1 MEIQA
6 KHNSCI
12 WCGRPF
18 AIKGF
23 RRRSHEVVRSREH
36 IVPANL
42 FGRLKTTDVCVGCNS
57 RLGSEVDDRL
67 LDDFQVF
74 QAGLDAGYKPEEL
87 LPNFRVCGSTPD
99 GEPFEYRVKHG
110 RWRLNPSFHETGFK
124 IGMVNGAASPEDL
137 ENAKRT
143 MLRLV
148 CNDRRLNVSAAEAER
163 FIHGLFRTFLE
174 RQGQQTI
181 YQERIKQGLRARPI
195 PSKGTITKT
204 TRPWETQW
212 AIAKMLYEVGN
223 TMLPGRLRRIIHS
236 ALQQLRLFLNKRELR
251 KGIFQHRTLKRR
263 AEPQHEMQIV
273 MRGSK
278 LRFVCRLFAREQ
290 WSLSFAVLRRDV
302 PARLDGYE
310 LRIVNHCKPNRTAS
324 VQVFENWQPAS
335 LDNP

>member
-12 WCGRPF
+12 WCGHPF

-23 RRRSHEVVRSREH
+23 RGHSDEVVRSREH
-36 IVPANL
+36 IIPANI

-67 LDDFQVF
+67 LDDFYIF
-74 QAGLDAGYKPEEL
+74 QAGVDAGYKPEEL
-87 LPNFRVCGSTPD
+87 LPSFRVCGSTPD
-99 GEPFEYRVKHG
+99 GEPFEYRVKDG
-110 RWRLNPSFHETGFK
+110 RWRLRPSFHETGFK
-124 IGMVNGAASPEDL
+124 IGAVNGSSTPEDL
-137 ENAKRT
+137 ENAKRK

-148 CNDRRLNVSAAEAER
+148 REDRRLNVSAAEAEG
-163 FIHGLFRTFLE
+163 FIDELFKTFLE
-174 RQGQQTI
+174 RQGQHTI

-204 TRPWETQW
+204 THPWETQW
-212 AIAKMLYEVGN
+212 AIAKMLCEVSD

-236 ALQQLRLFLNKRELR
+236 ALQQLRVFLSKRELR

-263 AEPQHEMQIV
+263 AEPQHLIQIV

-278 LRFVCRLFAREQ
+278 LRFVCRLFGREQ

-310 LRIVNHCKPNRTAS
+310 LRIINHCKPERPAS
-324 VQVFENWQPAS
+324 VEVFENGQPVEC
-335 LDNP
+335 DNP